1 MREREGEKRWWW
13 WGGGVGVVRAS
24 VLCKYEV
31 ADVWSQIIKWE
42 QWRCGVAR
50 GWGGGARA
58 RLYGENV
65 NPEQ

>member
-1 MREREGEKRWWW
+1 M
-13 WGGGVGVVRAS
+13 RAS

-31 ADVWSQIIKWE
+31 ADVWVTNHQVGTVEVWGGKG
-42 QWRCGVAR
+42 R
-50 GWGGGARA
+50 GGGARA